1 MRGLANDTPLV
12 HPFADAWLTTA
23 KQAMYPRVGL
33 CRNFRLRAPL
43 LTMPLGTDTIVIR
56 NAMGIFDKKSSKRNT
71 EDFDSPIEQVDL
83 SAPSPTPAPEEP
95 APAPEVPPEP
105 APQEYGI
112 EQAIALMR
120 TLPNDSVELV
130 VRVVKH
136 TLESTDIHIPSIIED
151 ASKKQKRID
160 DRVALLKEE
169 IRDLESEIAQ
179 RTEEIGNLEEDHK
192 ETSMVKERLELAE
205 KLDKQAPKGAAKLNP
220 LAKKPGSK

>member
-1 MRGLANDTPLV
+1 
-12 HPFADAWLTTA
+12 
-23 KQAMYPRVGL
+23 
-33 CRNFRLRAPL
+33 
-43 LTMPLGTDTIVIR
+43 
-56 NAMGIFDKKSSKRNT
+56 MGIFDKKSKRSS
-71 EDFDSPIEQVDL
+71 EEFDSPVEQIDL
-83 SAPSPTPAPEEP
+83 NATSPAVEPSEAPTAPTAQQ
-95 APAPEVPPEP
+95 P

-136 TLESTDIHIPSIIED
+136 TLESTDIHIPTIIED
-151 ASKKQKRID
+151 ASNKQKRID
-160 DRVALLKEE
+160 DRVAMLKEE

-205 KLDKQAPKGAAKLNP
+205 KLDREAPASSKGSPVANKAMDAKS
-220 LAKKPGSK
+220 GSK